1 MKIERIS
8 ANQIR
13 CTLDMMD
20 LASRHLNLK
29 ELAYGSDKAR
39 MLFSEMMEKAY
50 RELDFEYS
58 GTPLMIEAIPMPQ
71 EQLMLIVTKIEDPEE
86 LDTRFSTFAPSV
98 MSEDSQQK
106 QPQMRITAE
115 DILKAMNHLFPQTD
129 ERKPSAQNAE
139 SSADL
144 AADISRT
151 FLFKEIGELFQ
162 SASVL
167 AGVYHGRNSL
177 YRRPGHDEY
186 YLVAHKSGHSPE
198 EFNKICNVFTEFGA
212 QVKQNCSSESY
223 YREHYEKVMEG
234 DALERLV

>member
-1 MKIERIS
+1 MKIERIN

-50 RELDFEYS
+50 REFNFEYS

-98 MSEDSQQK
+98 MNGESQQK
-106 QPQMRITAE
+106 QPQVRITAE
-115 DILKAMNHLFPQTD
+115 DILKAMQHLFPQTD
-129 ERKPSAQNAE
+129 ERKSAAETAAPSG
-139 SSADL
+139 DPT
-144 AADISRT
+144 ADITRT
-151 FLFKEIGELFQ
+151 FLFKGINELFQ

-167 AGVYHGRNSL
+167 ADIYHGYNSL
-177 YRRPGHDEY
+177 YRRPGREEY
-186 YLVAHKSGHSPE
+186 YLVAHKSDHSPE

-212 QVKQNCSSESY
+212 QVKLNCSSEAY
-223 YREHYEKVMEG
+223 YREHYEKLMEG
-234 DALERLV
+234 NALASLV

>member
-1 MKIERIS
+1 MKIERIN

-13 CTLDMMD
+13 CTLDMAD

-50 RELDFEYS
+50 REFNFDYS

-98 MSEDSQQK
+98 TGEEAQQR
-106 QPQMRITAE
+106 QPQVHITAE
-115 DILKAMNHLFPQTD
+115 DILKAMHHLFPQTD
-129 ERKPSAQNAE
+129 ERKVSAEAPAQP
-139 SSADL
+139 ADQT
-144 AADISRT
+144 ADITRT
-151 FLFKEIGELFQ
+151 FLFKGINELFQ
-162 SASVL
+162 SAGVL

-177 YRRPGHDEY
+177 YRRPGHEEY
-186 YLVAHKSGHSPE
+186 YLVAHKSDHSAE

-212 QVKQNCSSESY
+212 QVKLNCSSEAY
-223 YREHYEKVMEG
+223 YREHYEKMIENN
-234 DALERLV
+234 ALQELM

>member
-13 CTLDMMD
+13 CLLDMTD

-50 RELDFEYS
+50 REFNFEYS

-71 EQLMLIVTKIEDPEE
+71 EQLMLIVTKIDDPEE

-98 MSEDSQQK
+98 MSEEAQQK
-106 QPQMRITAE
+106 SPQVRITAE
-115 DILKAMNHLFPQTD
+115 DILKAMHHLFPQTD
-129 ERKPSAQNAE
+129 ERRP
-139 SSADL
+139 
-144 AADISRT
+144 AADSAAPAAEQDDITRT
-151 FLFKEIGELFQ
+151 FLFRNVRELFH

-167 AGVYHGRNSL
+167 AGVYHGYNSL
-177 YRRPGHDEY
+177 YRRPGREEY
-186 YLVAHKSGHSPE
+186 YLAAHKSNHSAE

-212 QVKQNCSSESY
+212 QVKPGCSSEAY
-223 YREHYEKVMEG
+223 YREHYETLLEG
-234 DALERLV
+234 NALEQLV